1 MAKIIFGLSFIAPDD
16 VEDAFL
22 ELISTCPNITDGQL
36 FSDYVLETYV
46 EPGCLFPLILWAET
60 PSLNPR
66 YIFNIL
72 ISQKKIL
79 FTIFIHFRT
88 TNGAESFHRTYNAQF
103 TSAHPPTSVV
113 ISTLMETQAETVT
126 KLSTI
131 SKGKIK
137 PKSKEELE
145 IKHQKTYLSI

>member
-22 ELISTCPNITDGQL
+22 ELISKYPNITDGQL

-66 YIFNIL
+66 YIF
-72 ISQKKIL
+72 
-79 FTIFIHFRT
+79 
-88 TNGAESFHRTYNAQF
+88 TN
-103 TSAHPPTSVV
+103 
-113 ISTLMETQAETVT
+113 
-126 KLSTI
+126 
-131 SKGKIK
+131 
-137 PKSKEELE
+137 KSKKKN
-145 IKHQKTYLSI
+145 IVYYIHTFQNYKRG